1 MPLLPAEGVRGRG
14 PILSEGKVGMD
25 GASEGA
31 ARTGGAGKGLRLIV
45 LLGVVSLFADMT
57 YESARSLTGPYLAI
71 LGASAAAVGFVAGL
85 GELVGYGLRLASGW
99 IADRTRSYWTV
110 TIVGYGIN
118 LLAVP
123 ALALA
128 NRWEWAAALI
138 VLERLGKAVRAPAR
152 DALLAHASSQ
162 VGRGIGFALHEAMD
176 QVGAMAGPV
185 LVTLVLAWKGS
196 YPVAFAVLAVPAA
209 LALAALAAARVSY
222 PRPRELEAGA
232 GGEVGL
238 SGPRAFP
245 AEFWMYL
252 AAIGLVAAAYADFPL
267 IAFHLKSR
275 AVVEDKWI
283 PLFYAGAMGV
293 DALAALAFGWWYD
306 RKGIVA
312 VAGAVVFSAVF
323 PALVFSSQAAL
334 VAAGMALWGIGMGA
348 QESIARAAV
357 AGLVSADRRATGY
370 GVFNTGFGIAW
381 FAGSALMGVL
391 YARSLPALVG
401 FSVLAQAASLPL
413 LYAVHRRVAVRR

>member
-1 MPLLPAEGVRGRG
+1 MENRWGGR
-14 PILSEGKVGMD
+14 
-25 GASEGA
+25 
-31 ARTGGAGKGLRLIV
+31 GLRLIV

-71 LGASAAAVGFVAGL
+71 LGAGAAAVGIVAGF

-110 TIVGYGIN
+110 TMVGYAVN

-128 NRWEWAAALI
+128 DRWEWAAALI
-138 VLERLGKAVRAPAR
+138 VMERLGKAVRAPAR

-162 VGRGIGFALHEAMD
+162 VGRGLGFALHEAMD
-176 QVGAMAGPV
+176 QVGAMAGPI
-185 LVTLVLAWKGS
+185 LVAGVLAWKGS
-196 YPVAFAVLAVPAA
+196 YRIAFAVLAVPAV
-209 LALAALAAARVSY
+209 LALTALIAARLSY
-222 PRPRELEAGA
+222 PRPRELEPELGD
-232 GGEVGL
+232 VGL
-238 SGPRAFP
+238 SRGRTFP
-245 AEFWMYL
+245 VEFWLYL

-267 IAFHLKSR
+267 IAFHLKSKGLVQDR
-275 AVVEDKWI
+275 WI
-283 PLFYAGAMGV
+283 PLFYAGAMGM
-293 DALAALAFGWWYD
+293 DALAALFFGWWYD

-312 VAGAVVFSAVF
+312 VAGAVVVSAGF
-323 PALVFSSQAAL
+323 PLLVFSSRAPL

-370 GVFNTGFGIAW
+370 GVFNTGYGLAW
-381 FAGSALMGVL
+381 FVGSSLMGLL
-391 YARSLPALVG
+391 YGWSLPALVG
-401 FSVLAQAASLPL
+401 FSILAQAASLPF
-413 LYAVHRRVAVRR
+413 LYAVHKRIAARR

>member
-1 MPLLPAEGVRGRG
+1 MESAPGAPARGSG
-14 PILSEGKVGMD
+14 
-25 GASEGA
+25 
-31 ARTGGAGKGLRLIV
+31 TGRGLRLIV

-71 LGASAAAVGFVAGL
+71 LGASAAAVGIVAGF
-85 GELVGYGLRLASGW
+85 GELVGYGLRLVSGW

-110 TIVGYGIN
+110 TIAGYAIN

-128 NRWEWAAALI
+128 NRWEWAAVLI
-138 VLERLGKAVRAPAR
+138 ILERLGKAIRAPAR

-162 VGRGIGFALHEAMD
+162 VGRGVGFALHEAMD

-196 YPVAFAVLAVPAA
+196 YPFAFAVLAVPAA
-209 LALAALAAARVSY
+209 LALAALVAARLIY
-222 PRPRELEAGA
+222 PRPRELETGA
-232 GGEVGL
+232 GDL
-238 SGPRAFP
+238 GPAADRSFP
-245 AEFWMYL
+245 VSFWLYL
-252 AAIGLVAAAYADFPL
+252 TAIGLVAAAYADFPL

-275 AVVEDKWI
+275 ALVEDRWI

-293 DALAALAFGWWYD
+293 DALAALLFGWWYD

-312 VAGAVVFSAVF
+312 VAGAVLLSAGF
-323 PALVFSSQAAL
+323 APLVFSSH
-334 VAAGMALWGIGMGA
+334 VSWVVAGMVLWGIGMGA

-357 AGLVSADRRATGY
+357 AGLVSVDRRATGY

-381 FAGSALMGVL
+381 FAGSAFMGIL
-391 YARSLPALVG
+391 YGRNPAALVA
-401 FSVLAQAASLPL
+401 FSVLAQLVSLPV
-413 LYAVHRRVAVRR
+413 LYAVHRQVSVRG

>member
-1 MPLLPAEGVRGRG
+1 MERRRA
-14 PILSEGKVGMD
+14 
-25 GASEGA
+25 
-31 ARTGGAGKGLRLIV
+31 TGGPAGRAGKGLRLIV
-45 LLGVVSLFADMT
+45 LLGIVSLFADVT

-71 LGASAAAVGFVAGL
+71 LGASAAAVGIVAGL

-110 TIVGYGIN
+110 TILGYAIN

-162 VGRGIGFALHEAMD
+162 VGRGFGFALHEAMD

-185 LVTLVLAWKGS
+185 LVTGVLAWKGS

-209 LALAALAAARVSY
+209 LALMALVAARLNY
-222 PRPRELEAGA
+222 PRPRELEPET
-232 GGEVGL
+232 GEVRLEG
-238 SGPRAFP
+238 RRTFP
-245 AEFWMYL
+245 VEFWLYL

-267 IAFHLKSR
+267 IAFHLKSKGL
-275 AVVEDKWI
+275 VEDRWI
-283 PLFYAGAMGV
+283 PLFYAGAMGM
-293 DALAALAFGWWYD
+293 DALAALLFGWWYD

-312 VAGAVVFSAVF
+312 VAGAVVLSAGFS
-323 PALVFSSQAAL
+323 PLVFSSRVPL

-357 AGLVSADRRATGY
+357 AGLVPADRRGTGY
-370 GVFNTGFGIAW
+370 GVFNAAFGVAW
-381 FAGSALMGVL
+381 FAGSALMGLL
-391 YARSLPALVG
+391 YGRSLPALVG
-401 FSVLAQAASLPL
+401 FSMLAQAASLPF
-413 LYAVHRRVAVRR
+413 LYGVHKRIEARR

>member
-1 MPLLPAEGVRGRG
+1 MVGGR
-14 PILSEGKVGMD
+14 
-25 GASEGA
+25 EGA
-31 ARTGGAGKGLRLIV
+31 ATAGGAGKGLRLIV

-71 LGASAAAVGFVAGL
+71 LGASAAAVGVVAGL

-110 TIVGYGIN
+110 TIVGYAIN

-196 YPVAFAVLAVPAA
+196 YPVAFAFLAVPAA

-232 GGEVGL
+232 GEVGL
-238 SGPRAFP
+238 SDTRAFP
-245 AEFWMYL
+245 VEFWMYL

-275 AVVEDKWI
+275 AIVEDKWI

-293 DALAALAFGWWYD
+293 DALAALVFGWWYD

-312 VAGAVVFSAVF
+312 VAGAVVFSAAF
-323 PALVFSSQAAL
+323 SPLVFSSHAAL
-334 VAAGMALWGIGMGA
+334 VAFGMALWGIGMGA

-401 FSVLAQAASLPL
+401 FSVLAQAASLPF
-413 LYAVHRRVAVRR
+413 LYMVHRRVVARR